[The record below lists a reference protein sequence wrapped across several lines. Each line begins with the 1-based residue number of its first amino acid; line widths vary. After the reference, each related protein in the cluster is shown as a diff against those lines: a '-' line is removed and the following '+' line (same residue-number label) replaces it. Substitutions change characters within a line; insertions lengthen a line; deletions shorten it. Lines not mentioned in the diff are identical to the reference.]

1 MAFRS
6 NNPIS
11 LVFPPFRGV
20 TRRIIL
26 IALCVYLGMAVI
38 GLFSPVLAGV
48 LMSLFELRADQAL
61 HPLIWELVTYP
72 FMGQGLLS
80 VAFALLSLWFFGSAL
95 EEERGSRW
103 LGEFF
108 LVATI
113 GGAAIASALSLA
125 AAGHVPG
132 LGPQTWVGLWPAVL
146 AVLVAYGRI
155 HAEDQVKFNLL
166 FTIKA
171 KYLAAIY
178 VLFYVGL
185 ALVGGDRFGA
195 LTALC
200 NAGVGYGFLLLAP
213 QRGFRV
219 GVSERWFALRNA
231 YYRAK
236 RRRAAKKFTVY
247 MRKQGKDVPIDE
259 DGRYV
264 DPEGGPRGPNG
275 GDPNGRDPNGRDPN
289 GRDPNG
295 RDPNDKRW
303 MN

>member
-6 NNPIS
+6 NGPIS

-26 IALCVYLGMAVI
+26 IALCTYLGLALI
-38 GLFSPVLAGV
+38 RLFTP
-48 LMSLFELRADQAL
+48 LFENTIFSLLVLRPDQTL
-61 HPLIWELVTYP
+61 HFQIWQLVTYP
-72 FMGQGLLS
+72 FVGEGLLS
-80 VAFALLSLWFFGSAL
+80 VAFALLSIWFFGSAL
-95 EEERGSRW
+95 EDERGPRW
-103 LGEFF
+103 MSEYFLAATVGGG
-108 LVATI
+108 LVASI
-113 GGAAIASALSLA
+113 LCMA
-125 AAGHVPG
+125 AAGHIER
-132 LGPQTWVGLWPAVL
+132 LGAEIWTVGLWPFVL
-146 AVLVAYGRI
+146 AVMVAYGRV
-155 HAEDQVKFNLL
+155 HAEDPVQFNFL

-171 KYLAAIY
+171 KYLATIY

-185 ALVGGDRFGA
+185 ALVGGDRLGA

-213 QRGFRV
+213 RRGFRM
-219 GVSERWFALRNA
+219 GVSERWFALRNS

-259 DGRYV
+259 EGRYV
-264 DPEGGPRGPNG
+264 DPEGKL
-275 GDPNGRDPNGRDPN
+275 RDPD
-289 GRDPNG
+289 
-295 RDPNDKRW
+295 DKRW